1 MKEWFK
7 GVGCKVWRIKNVAE
21 HNQPGFG
28 HKIVILP
35 VLHAVRA
42 LAAVANIGCRWQ
54 IRLAEGEQ
62 EAYHNF
68 MRHMSPGLPTP
79 TDEQGEEA
87 DWEHQGEE
95 NAWVDQGEEA
105 EWEHQGEEN
114 EWGNQ
119 GEEEEAEWELQGE
132 EHEWWNQGEEKQW
145 ESQGERVDLRPRQP
159 MVARQAREPA
169 GPPVQQEALQ
179 PYPPVSRPRRGA
191 VEPHAPL
198 APVSRPRRGGDSGS
212 SGGVREWV
220 RGGVRAGNCRGR
232 HGGVPADAPRQ
243 TIILNCGPSRRVGDT
258 EYWNPSSDEA
268 EEAENCLRW
277 ESDVFPGVGGM
288 APRVK
293 PDFLPVQVQQPPNH
307 YRQGK
312 GEHGRQQRRSR
323 SPQHWKKP
331 AGGQKG
337 EKG

>member
-119 GEEEEAEWELQGE
+119 G
-132 EHEWWNQGEEKQW
+132 
-145 ESQGERVDLRPRQP
+145 RRRRQ
-159 MVARQAREPA
+159 
-169 GPPVQQEALQ
+169 
-179 PYPPVSRPRRGA
+179 
-191 VEPHAPL
+191 
-198 APVSRPRRGGDSGS
+198 
-212 SGGVREWV
+212 SGGSRGRSMNGGTKGRRSNGRARGREWTYGLV
-220 RGGVRAGNCRGR
+220 
-232 HGGVPADAPRQ
+232 
-243 TIILNCGPSRRVGDT
+243 
-258 EYWNPSSDEA
+258 NPWW
-268 EEAENCLRW
+268 L
-277 ESDVFPGVGGM
+277 
-288 APRVK
+288 VK
-293 PDFLPVQVQQPPNH
+293 PVNLLGILFH
-307 YRQGK
+307 
-312 GEHGRQQRRSR
+312 
-323 SPQHWKKP
+323 KKP
-331 AGGQKG
+331 CSLIPQ
-337 EKG
+337 